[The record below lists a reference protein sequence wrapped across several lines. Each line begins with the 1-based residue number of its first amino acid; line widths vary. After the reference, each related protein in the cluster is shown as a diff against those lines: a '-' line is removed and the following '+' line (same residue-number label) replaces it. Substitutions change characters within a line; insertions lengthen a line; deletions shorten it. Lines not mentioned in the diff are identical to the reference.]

1 MLDWATVQRGI
12 FGGES
17 GGDYSALYNYQNRPG
32 GLFQNTDVTKMTI
45 DQLVDFTN
53 PGGDYG
59 RYVKKT
65 NPEGVLST
73 PIGAYQVVGT
83 TLKDAV
89 KALNISGD
97 QIFDKATQDRIGRWI
112 YKTQGTGAWQGYQA
126 QTQPLAAPGIRGALN
141 MQPQQ
146 NTNGKV
152 QPMQQRPQ
160 TQQNGLLGFFK
171 NQNPS
176 TGLTKAQQFAAAL
189 DPLIMPSMRGGE
201 SIRAQGQQRV
211 KQKTNNATAAYLR
224 ANGMGDVADMMEAG
238 NIDGSAV
245 TSALM
250 QARMSTPKQSSK
262 IQNYKYAKEVLN
274 LPEAEALKF
283 ASSGTSIDMSNNE
296 LAPFAKEGQKRLAT
310 LFSDLSASGQSSKV
324 ALGQTQVL
332 EQLLQQSDTGF
343 GAGLQQWAKDT
354 FNIDTRSEPAAA
366 AQAIIAQL
374 VPQQRAPGS
383 GTMSDADL
391 TLYKSSLPSISTSP
405 GGNQLIIQSMK
416 AIAQY
421 NVEVGKLADRALYD
435 PEYTPQMAKEAMN
448 QLPDPLAPVM
458 AFIKGNNIT
467 PTKGKEFTQDQINAY
482 ETLGLPLPGSN

>member
-1 MLDWATVQRGI
+1 
-12 FGGES
+12 
-17 GGDYSALYNYQNRPG
+17 
-32 GLFQNTDVTKMTI
+32 
-45 DQLVDFTN
+45 
-53 PGGDYG
+53 
-59 RYVKKT
+59 
-65 NPEGVLST
+65 
-73 PIGAYQVVGT
+73 
-83 TLKDAV
+83 
-89 KALNISGD
+89 
-97 QIFDKATQDRIGRWI
+97 
-112 YKTQGTGAWQGYQA
+112 
-126 QTQPLAAPGIRGALN
+126 
-141 MQPQQ
+141 
-146 NTNGKV
+146 
-152 QPMQQRPQ
+152 
-160 TQQNGLLGFFK
+160 
-171 NQNPS
+171 
-176 TGLTKAQQFAAAL
+176 
-189 DPLIMPSMRGGE
+189 
-201 SIRAQGQQRV
+201 
-211 KQKTNNATAAYLR
+211 
-224 ANGMGDVADMMEAG
+224 MEAG

-250 QARMSTPKQSSK
+250 QARMATPKQSSK

-435 PEYTPQMAKEAMN
+435 PEYTPQMAKEAIN
-448 QLPDPLAPVM
+448 ELPDPLAPVM
-458 AFIKGNNIT
+458 AFIRQNNIT
-467 PTKGKEFTQDQINAY
+467 PTKGKEFTQDEINAY

>member
-65 NPEGVLST
+65 NPEGKLST

-89 KALNISGD
+89 KSLNISGD

-112 YKTQGTGAWQGYQA
+112 YETQGTGAWQGYQA
-126 QTQPLAAPGIRGALN
+126 QTSPLAAPSVRSALN

-160 TQQNGLLGFFK
+160 NQQNGLLGFFK

-189 DPLIMPSMRGGE
+189 DPLIMPSMRAGE
-201 SIRAQGQQRV
+201 GIRAQGQQRV
-211 KQKTNNATAAYLR
+211 QENARSSSMEYLRKAASGGDKNAQLYLNAIESRSITPSEGGKGYVSSMATNAQNKVRANKIYSNGLVVQATDQGTIITAPNVQRLTGQAAQDALKAANNYEVELSRAEAGATAIGKISAEQSRDALQKI
-224 ANGMGDVADMMEAG
+224 ELTKKSIT
-238 NIDGSAV
+238 NIDMAIKAIDDGAKSGIIYNMLPNV
-245 TSALM
+245 TL
-250 QARMSTPKQSSK
+250 
-262 IQNYKYAKEVLN
+262 
-274 LPEAEALKF
+274 
-283 ASSGTSIDMSNNE
+283 
-296 LAPFAKEGQKRLAT
+296 
-310 LFSDLSASGQSSKV
+310 ASGQLETAMNNMGLDIISSV
-324 ALGQTQVL
+324 T
-332 EQLLQQSDTGF
+332 F
-343 GAGLQQWAKDT
+343 GAL
-354 FNIDTRSEPAAA
+354 SEKEMRLAMETAVPRNLPPNELRQYLVNKKA
-366 AQAIIAQL
+366 AQQ
-374 VPQQRAPGS
+374 
-383 GTMSDADL
+383 
-391 TLYKSSLPSISTSP
+391 
-405 GGNQLIIQSMK
+405 K
-416 AIAQY
+416 A
-421 NVEVGKLADRALYD
+421 VDALYQAAMSLSD
-435 PEYTPQMAKEAMN
+435 PNFDFNAH
-448 QLPDPLAPVM
+448 
-458 AFIKGNNIT
+458 IKKKAAENTANIKVWNPNANN
-467 PTKGKEFTQDQINAY
+467 GAGGFE
-482 ETLGLPLPGSN
+482 